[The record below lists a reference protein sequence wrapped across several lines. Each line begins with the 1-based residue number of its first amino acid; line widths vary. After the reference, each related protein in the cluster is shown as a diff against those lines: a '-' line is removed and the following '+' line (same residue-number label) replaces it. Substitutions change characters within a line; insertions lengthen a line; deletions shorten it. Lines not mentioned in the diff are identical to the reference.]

1 MNAKPLLK
9 KASNALGED
18 GFLQVQS
25 VRKQF
30 GSATVVSDLNLSIRR
45 NEFFALLGSSGCGK
59 STLLRIMAG
68 LETPTQGRIVLD
80 GQDITDMLASLD
92 LDGVPP
98 TAHPLP
104 LVNVLRD
111 DVVVEGVDRVEVLSQ
126 APSVE
131 DRRFRVPAILG
142 EEP

>member
-1 MNAKPLLK
+1 MSARLTRDNVAKDADL
-9 KASNALGED
+9 A
-18 GFLQVQS
+18 
-25 VRKQF
+25 R
-30 GSATVVSDLNLSIRR
+30 LNLSEAELERYT
-45 NEFFALLGSSGCGK
+45 EQLG
-59 STLLRIMAG
+59 A
-68 LETPTQGRIVLD
+68 VLD
-80 GQDITDMLASLD
+80 HAEDVASLD

-111 DVVVEGVDRVEVLSQ
+111 DVVVEGVDREEVLSQ